1 MHQELQALL
10 SQASYVV
17 AFTGAGISAESGVPT
32 YRGTDGVWNKY
43 DPAKYAD
50 VGYFFRD
57 PSYYW
62 HFFKDVRYPVLKEA
76 SPNAG
81 HHALADLEK
90 QGLLKA
96 LITQNI
102 DGLHQEAGS
111 RNVLELHGNTRSISC
126 QGCRQSYGLDEAR
139 ARLEEEHPPTCRDC
153 GGLLKPDVV
162 LFGESLPSDTL
173 GRAEEESRSC
183 DLFLSIG
190 SSLVVQ
196 PAASMPAIAKQSGA
210 KLVIVNMEE
219 TPLDGK
225 ADLVIRDS
233 ASTVLSGSQGD

>member
-1 MHQELQALL
+1 MHQELEALL
-10 SQASYVV
+10 SKASYVV

-50 VGYFFRD
+50 VGYFFQD

-62 HFFKDVRYPVLKEA
+62 HFFKDVRYPVLQEA

-81 HHALADLEK
+81 HHALVDLEK

-126 QGCRQSYGLDEAR
+126 QGCGRSYGLDEAR
-139 ARLEEEHPPTCRDC
+139 ARLEEEHPPTCGDC
-153 GGLLKPDVV
+153 RGLLKPDVV
-162 LFGESLPSDTL
+162 LFGESLPTDTL
-173 GRAEEESRSC
+173 RRAEEESRSC

-210 KLVIVNMEE
+210 RLVIVNMEE
-219 TPLDGK
+219 TPFDGK

-233 ASTVLSGSQGD
+233 ASTVLSGIQGG